1 MAIKELQLGK
11 NGITQNFI
19 ETVKTYFTD
28 VRTVKIAVLP
38 AARESKADVKRLSEE
53 LLEKLGVYYTAK
65 CIGFTITLKKW
76 RKART
81 AKKTPK
87 APKENLVEEDN

>member
-11 NGITQNFI
+11 NGITDNFI
-19 ETVKTYFTD
+19 GTVKTYFTD
-28 VRTVKIAVLP
+28 VRTVKISVLP
-38 AARESKADVKRLSEE
+38 SARENKADIKKYANE
-53 LLEKLGVYYTAK
+53 LLEKLGVYYTAR

-81 AKKTPK
+81 AVKTPK
-87 APKENLVEEDN
+87 SL

>member
-11 NGITQNFI
+11 NGITDNFI

-28 VRTVKIAVLP
+28 VRTVKISVLP
-38 AARESKADVKRLSEE
+38 SAREDKSDVKKYANE
-53 LLEKLGVYYTAK
+53 LLQKLGVHYTAK

-76 RKART
+76 RKPRQ
-81 AKKTPK
+81 
-87 APKENLVEEDN
+87 

>member
-11 NGITQNFI
+11 NGITDNFI

-28 VRTVKIAVLP
+28 VRTVKISVLP
-38 AARESKADVKRLSEE
+38 SAREDKSDVKKYANE
-53 LLEKLGVYYTAK
+53 LLEKLGVHYTAK

-76 RKART
+76 RKPRQ
-81 AKKTPK
+81 
-87 APKENLVEEDN
+87 